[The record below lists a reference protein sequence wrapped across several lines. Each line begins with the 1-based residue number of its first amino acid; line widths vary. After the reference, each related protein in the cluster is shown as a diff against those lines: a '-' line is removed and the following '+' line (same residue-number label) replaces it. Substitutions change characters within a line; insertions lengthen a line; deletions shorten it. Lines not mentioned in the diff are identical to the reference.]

1 MKSKEMFSNYSATDD
16 GIVLNKDG
24 EPVKTFKSNNY
35 WQCCIFDNDGKKYTM
50 GVHSVVA
57 MLNIDDWY
65 DGCIVHHKDGNCHN
79 NAVDNLEIM
88 SRRQHALL
96 HYEKGE
102 LHDVGKYIKEHYM
115 GENSYCSKKVY
126 CVELNQTFGALHEA
140 ERKTGV
146 HNGKISMCCNGK
158 RKTAGGYHW
167 KFV

>member
-1 MKSKEMFSNYSATDD
+1 
-16 GIVLNKDG
+16 
-24 EPVKTFKSNNY
+24 
-35 WQCCIFDNDGKKYTM
+35 M

-96 HYEKGE
+96 HYEKGA